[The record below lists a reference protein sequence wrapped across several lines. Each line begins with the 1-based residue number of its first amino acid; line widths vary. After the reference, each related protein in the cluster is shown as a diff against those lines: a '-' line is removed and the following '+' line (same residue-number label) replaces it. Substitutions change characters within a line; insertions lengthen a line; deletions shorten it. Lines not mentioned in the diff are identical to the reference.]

1 MLYQAKTKAKVEV
14 VGTGKGCAAAK
25 ATAVAGGCALA
36 CSQHACRSCTHSPA
50 HTPPVLTSPA
60 QRMVRLHSHVSCMR
74 SSCVVAPL
82 TLLTLPACSPLLP
95 LLLQF
100 PYASTV
106 AVATDGC
113 EAFAAAD
120 GEASSTKSAV
130 VTAIAEASAAA
141 CSTGGVAEATAD
153 AVAKAVVRWVCCLA
167 C

>member
-50 HTPPVLTSPA
+50 HTPPVLTGPA
-60 QRMVRLHSHVSCMR
+60 QRMVRLHSHVSCMH

-100 PYASTV
+100 PKPLLMPTLRLLRLQPMDAKPLQRLMAKPAPPSLLSLLPLPRP
-106 AVATDGC
+106 ALPH
-113 EAFAAAD
+113 AAQV
-120 GEASSTKSAV
+120 ESQRQLQM
-130 VTAIAEASAAA
+130 
-141 CSTGGVAEATAD
+141 
-153 AVAKAVVRWVCCLA
+153 RWPRLL
-167 C
+167 